1 MKRNAIFAALA
12 IFAAGSANAAVT
24 ELVLYKGENFK
35 GPSQTVKGE
44 VNNLEGGFARSASS
58 AIVRGGNWEVCT
70 GDHFRG
76 NCYVIGPGEYP
87 SLDRNLNQQIVSV
100 RFVGNN
106 KAATYD
112 TRGDRGE
119 RRENREA
126 RHEGHG
132 MRGAI
137 DLYSRQDFRGRSIR
151 LEGNERDL
159 NRQDFDGRASSVI
172 VQEGVWEL
180 CSEPGFAGR
189 CETFRPGQYRYP
201 AGLDE
206 RVSSARQVR

>member
-35 GPSQTVKGE
+35 GASQTVKGE

-106 KAATYD
+106 KAASYD
-112 TRGDRGE
+112 THADRGDRREGHE
-119 RRENREA
+119 GRREG
-126 RHEGHG
+126 HEMH
-132 MRGAI
+132 GAI
-137 DLYSRQDFRGRSIR
+137 DLYARQDFRGRSIR
-151 LEGNERDL
+151 LENNERDL
-159 NRQDFDGRASSVI
+159 SRKEFDGRASSVI

-189 CETFRPGQYRYP
+189 CETFRPGQYRYL